1 MLTMPTNL
9 QRLCRPAARLLLAS
23 PFFFPRSFFSPRKS
37 QISHANNSLFFCIV
51 EGRRVFSTKG
61 YANLLWLFNHFCI
74 CSAGSVVFLC
84 CFLFFLCW
92 INCVGVALNRD
103 TSVRDD
109 YATEMFEPKLY
120 ASVTVIDFFLTFYL
134 IIIVVIL
141 TFYPE
146 RIIPLF

>member
-1 MLTMPTNL
+1 MLISFGYL
-9 QRLCRPAARLLLAS
+9 IIFAFAVPA
-23 PFFFPRSFFSPRKS
+23 
-37 QISHANNSLFFCIV
+37 V
-51 EGRRVFSTKG
+51 
-61 YANLLWLFNHFCI
+61 
-74 CSAGSVVFLC
+74 
-84 CFLFFLCW
+84 LFFLRCFFFFFCW

-103 TSVRDD
+103 NSVRDD
-109 YATEMFEPKLY
+109 YATEMFQRKLY